1 MGASTYPH
9 RKATLNDCKGRTE
22 GRWYILFYVWDVQ
35 GRQMVR
41 KRDYSINMYATAPQ
55 RRAYAKQRIQSIN
68 ELLGDGY
75 HVDSRKKEEYNGDI
89 ESAVTLEQALKTILE
104 IKRKS
109 FRHSSYLSF
118 SSTLNNFLSWA
129 QTNRIS
135 SSNVKSFDRLR
146 AMLWVDHLVVEQQ
159 LAGKSIN
166 SKVSYMKSLF
176 NELLQREIIKE
187 NPFAKIKKHKEVKT
201 YQNLAYT
208 DKEVTQVKKA
218 VLEKYPDLWT
228 FIQFIYY
235 CYLRPSE
242 IRSLTMEHVK
252 IKSGKIFV
260 PGNISKN
267 GIDAWVDIPA
277 VFLEYLG
284 SINFFENKHGLLFTN
299 VTGNKIGKNT
309 MTSRHK
315 TIIDA
320 LGMDNRHTLYSWKH
334 TGVVK
339 AYKAGVDIK
348 SIQRQCRHTSIDMTD
363 NYLKSLG
370 LFDNKEFLL
379 KMPGI

>member
-35 GRQMVR
+35 ERQMVR
-41 KRDYSINMYATAPQ
+41 KRDYSINMYASAAQ

-68 ELLGDGY
+68 ELLEDGY
-75 HVDSRKKEEYNGDI
+75 HIDSRKKEEFEGDI
-89 ESAVTLEQALKTILE
+89 ESAVTLEQALTTILE

-118 SSTLNNFLSWA
+118 NSTLKNFLAWA
-129 QTNRIS
+129 QSNRIS
-135 SSNVKSFDRLR
+135 TSNVKSFDRLR
-146 AMLWVDHLVVEQQ
+146 AMLWVDHLVINQK
-159 LAGKSIN
+159 LAGKSVN

-176 NELLQREIIKE
+176 NELLQREIIQS
-187 NPFAKIKKHKEVKT
+187 NPFAKIKKHKEVTT

-208 DKEVTQVKKA
+208 DQEVAEVKKA
-218 VLEKYPDLWT
+218 ILDKEPELWT
-228 FIQFIYY
+228 FVQFIYY

-242 IRSLTMEHVK
+242 IRSLAMEH
-252 IKSGKIFV
+252 INPQAGKIFV
-260 PGNISKN
+260 PGHISKN
-267 GIDAWVDIPA
+267 GIDAYVDIPA
-277 VFLEYLG
+277 KFLDYL
-284 SINFFENKHGLLFTN
+284 SSVHFFENKKGLLFTN
-299 VTGNKIGKNT
+299 KSGNKIGKNT
-309 MTSRHK
+309 MTARHK

-334 TGVVK
+334 TGVIK

-348 SIQRQCRHTSIDMTD
+348 SIQRQCRHTAIDMTD

>member
-9 RKATLNDCKGRTE
+9 RKAKLNDCKGRIKS
-22 GRWYILFYVWDVQ
+22 RWYILFYVWDVQ

-41 KRDYSINMYATAPQ
+41 KRDYSINMYASAGQ

-68 ELLGDGY
+68 ELLTDGY
-75 HVDSRKKEEYNGDI
+75 HIDSRKKEEFEGDI
-89 ESAVTLEQALKTILE
+89 ESAVTLEQALTTILE

-118 SSTLNNFLSWA
+118 NSTLKNFLAWA
-129 QTNRIS
+129 QSNRIS
-135 SSNVKSFDRLR
+135 TSNVKSFDRLR
-146 AMLWVDHLVVEQQ
+146 AMLWVDHLVINQK
-159 LAGKSIN
+159 LAGKSVN

-176 NELLQREIIKE
+176 NELLQREIIQS
-187 NPFAKIKKHKEVKT
+187 NPFAKIKKHKEVTT

-208 DKEVTQVKKA
+208 DQEVAEVKKA
-218 VLEKYPDLWT
+218 ILDKEPELWT
-228 FIQFIYY
+228 FVQFIYY

-242 IRSLTMEHVK
+242 IRSLAMEH
-252 IKSGKIFV
+252 INPQAGKIFV
-260 PGNISKN
+260 PGHISKN
-267 GIDAWVDIPA
+267 GIDAYVDIPSK
-277 VFLEYLG
+277 FLDYLN
-284 SINFFENKHGLLFTN
+284 SVHFFENKKGLLFTN
-299 VTGNKIGKNT
+299 KSGNKIGKNT
-309 MTSRHK
+309 MTARHK

-334 TGVVK
+334 TGVIK

-348 SIQRQCRHTSIDMTD
+348 SIQRQCRHTAIDMTD

>member
-1 MGASTYPH
+1 MGASTYPY
-9 RKATLNDCKGRTE
+9 RKATLNNCKGRIE

-41 KRDYSINMYATAPQ
+41 KRDYSINMYATAQQ

-68 ELLGDGY
+68 ELLADGY
-75 HVDSRKKEEYNGDI
+75 HIDSRKKEEFEGDI
-89 ESAVTLEQALKTILE
+89 ETAVTLEQALTSILE

-118 SSTLNNFLSWA
+118 SSTLNKFLAWTQA
-129 QTNRIS
+129 NRIS
-135 SSNVKSFDRLR
+135 TSNVKSFDRLR
-146 AMLWVDHLVVEQQ
+146 AMLYVDHLVIDEQ
-159 LAGKSIN
+159 LAGKSVN

-176 NELLQREIIKE
+176 NELLDREIIKE
-187 NPFAKIKKHKEVKT
+187 NPFVKIKKHKEVRT

-208 DKEVTQVKKA
+208 DEDIVRVKKTI
-218 VLEKYPDLWT
+218 LEKYPDLWT

-242 IRSLTMEHVK
+242 IRSLGMEHVNLRTR
-252 IKSGKIFV
+252 KIFV
-260 PGNISKN
+260 PGYISKN
-267 GIDAWVDIPA
+267 GIDAYVDMPGK
-277 VFLEYLG
+277 FLDYLNG
-284 SINFFENKHGLLFTN
+284 IQFFENKHGLLFTN
-299 VTGNKIGKNT
+299 KTGNKIGKNT
-309 MTSRHK
+309 MTARHK

-334 TGVVK
+334 TGVVN

-348 SIQRQCRHTSIDMTD
+348 SIQRQCRHTAIDMT
-363 NYLKSLG
+363 NY
-370 LFDNKEFLL
+370 
-379 KMPGI
+379 I